1 MMMDLLQ
8 VEQLRKE
15 YRGGVVANDSITL
28 SVEPGE
34 VYGLLGPNGAGKTT
48 LVNQIVGLVKPT
60 AGAITLNGV
69 DVVTNPN
76 YARQACSY
84 QPQSQ
89 VPIDGLTMMQAIT
102 LVGRIRGGRSLEVA
116 RRAEQLVESLEIVGW
131 ADKSGQQ
138 LSGGVRRL
146 VAFCMAAVAPGK
158 LIILD
163 EPTNDVDPLRRRL
176 LWKEVRALAGNGS
189 SVLLVTHNV
198 LEAERSVNRLAIID
212 HGRVVA
218 SGTPASLKESE
229 AGAFRLELVL
239 EPGAVLPQLP
249 PFVTTPLA
257 AGRRLIGRVEAERLG
272 QVVDWA
278 TDLRMASVIEEF
290 SVGPTTLED
299 VYVRKIGRA
308 GVPGGPTKE
317 INHVVHAQLAA

>member
-1 MMMDLLQ
+1 MMDLLR
-8 VEQLRKE
+8 VERVRKE
-15 YRGGVVANDSITL
+15 YRGGAVANDSITL
-28 SVEPGE
+28 SIEPGE

-48 LVNQIVGLVKPT
+48 LVNQVVGLVKPT
-60 AGAITLNGV
+60 AGEISLNGV
-69 DVVTNPN
+69 DVVANPG

-89 VPIDGLTMMQAIT
+89 VPIDGLTMVQAIT
-102 LVGRIRGGRSLEVA
+102 LVGRLRGGRADQVA
-116 RRAEQLVESLEIVGW
+116 RRASELVHALEIEEW
-131 ADKSGQQ
+131 ANQSGQR

-146 VAFCMAAVAPGK
+146 VAFCMAAVSPGK

-176 LWKEVRALAGNGS
+176 LWKQVRALAGNGS

-212 HGRVVA
+212 QGRVVA
-218 SGTPASLKESE
+218 AGTPASLKESE

-239 EPGAVLPQLP
+239 EPAAAQPQLP
-249 PFVTTPLA
+249 PYVTNPVIS
-257 AGRRLIGRVEAERLG
+257 GRRLIGRVEAHHLG
-272 QVVDWA
+272 QVVAWA
-278 TDLRMASVIEEF
+278 GELKTRSVVEEF
-290 SVGPTTLED
+290 SVGPATLED

-308 GVPGGPTKE
+308 GATGQPTKE
-317 INHVVHAQLAA
+317 VNHVVHAQLAA

>member
-1 MMMDLLQ
+1 MVLLS

-15 YRGGVVANDSITL
+15 YRGGVLANDSITL

-48 LVNQIVGLVKPT
+48 LVNQIVGLAKPT
-60 AGAITLNGV
+60 SGAIILDGV
-69 DVVTNPN
+69 DVVANPN

-102 LVGRIRGGRSLEVA
+102 LVGRLRGGRAGEVE
-116 RRAEQLVESLEIVGW
+116 RRTEELIRSLEIEEW
-131 ADKSGQQ
+131 SHKSGQQ

-146 VAFCMAAVAPGK
+146 VAFCMAVVTPGR

-176 LWKEVRALAGNGS
+176 LWRQVRTLASNGS

-212 HGRVVA
+212 RGRVLA

-229 AGAFRLELVL
+229 AGQFRLELVL
-239 EPGAVLPQLP
+239 EPAAATPLLP
-249 PFVTTPLA
+249 PYVTNPVT
-257 AGRRLIGRVEAERLG
+257 AGRRLMSRVGPENLG
-272 QVVDWA
+272 QVIEWA
-278 TDLRMASVIEEF
+278 SRLKAQSIVEEF
-290 SVGPTTLED
+290 SVGPATLED
-299 VYVRKIGRA
+299 VYVRRIGHA
-308 GVPGGPTKE
+308 GGTGKATKE
-317 INHVVHAQLAA
+317 VNHVVHAQMAA

>member
-1 MMMDLLQ
+1 VTLLEI
-8 VEQLRKE
+8 EQLRKE
-15 YRGGVVANDSITL
+15 YRGGVVANDGISL

-48 LVNQIVGLVKPT
+48 VVNQLIGLVKPT
-60 AGAITLNGV
+60 SGAITFDGV
-69 DVVTNPN
+69 DVVANPDF
-76 YARQACSY
+76 ARQACSF
-84 QPQSQ
+84 QTQAQ
-89 VPIDGLTMMQAIT
+89 VPIDGLTPLQAIT
-102 LVGRIRGGRSLEVA
+102 LTGRLRGGSRVDVE
-116 RRAEQLVESLEIVGW
+116 RRAGELIAMLEIEQW
-131 ADKSGQQ
+131 ADKGGGN

-176 LWKEVRALAGNGS
+176 LWAAVRSLAGNGS

-218 SGTPASLKESE
+218 SGTPASLKEGE
-229 AGAFRLELVL
+229 VGYLRLELVL
-239 EPGAVLPQLP
+239 EPSAVAPRLPD
-249 PFVTTPLA
+249 FATNNIS
-257 AGRRLIGRVEAERLG
+257 AGRRLISRVEAGQIG
-272 QVVDWA
+272 QVVAWA
-278 TDLRMASVIEEF
+278 GELKAQAIIEEF
-290 SVGPTTLED
+290 SIGPATLED

-308 GVPGGPTKE
+308 DTLGRPAKE
-317 INHVVHAQLAA
+317 ANNVVHAQMAA

>member
-1 MMMDLLQ
+1 MMDLLK

-28 SVEPGE
+28 SVEAGE
-34 VYGLLGPNGAGKTT
+34 VYGLLGPNGAGKST

-60 AGAITLNGV
+60 AGAIVLNGV
-69 DVVTNPN
+69 DVVANPD
-76 YARQACSY
+76 YARQIISY

-102 LVGRIRGGRSLEVA
+102 LVGRIRGGRPDEVA
-116 RRAEQLVESLEIVGW
+116 RRANQLIESLEIEDW

-146 VAFCMAAVAPGK
+146 VAFCMAAVTPGK

-176 LWKEVRALAGNGS
+176 LWKEVRGLAGNGS

-212 HGRVVA
+212 QGRVMA

-229 AGAFRLELVL
+229 AGVFRLELVL
-239 EPGAVLPQLP
+239 EPGAAQPQLP
-249 PFVTTPLA
+249 PFVTNPLT
-257 AGRRLIGRVEAERLG
+257 AGRRLIGRVEPARLG
-272 QVVDWA
+272 QAVDWA
-278 TDLRMASVIEEF
+278 SGLKNSSVIEEF
-290 SVGPTTLED
+290 SVGPATLED

-308 GVPGGPTKE
+308 GVPGGPNKE
-317 INHVVHAQLAA
+317 VNHVVHAQLAA

>member
-1 MMMDLLQ
+1 MELLQ
-8 VEQLRKE
+8 VERLRKE
-15 YRGGVVANDSITL
+15 YRGGAVANDSITL
-28 SVEPGE
+28 SIEPGE

-60 AGAITLNGV
+60 AGTIVLNGV
-69 DVVTNPN
+69 DVVTDPD
-76 YARQACSY
+76 YARQAISY

-89 VPIDGLTMMQAIT
+89 VPIDGLTMMQAIS
-102 LVGRIRGGRSLEVA
+102 LVGRIRGGQASEVT
-116 RRAEQLVESLEIVGW
+116 RRANDLIDALEIRDWV
-131 ADKSGQQ
+131 DKSGQQ

-212 HGRVVA
+212 QGRVIA

-229 AGAFRLELVL
+229 AGTFRLELVL
-239 EPGAVLPQLP
+239 EPAAAQPELP
-249 PFVTTPLA
+249 PFVSRPITT
-257 AGRRLIGRVEAERLG
+257 GRRLIGRVETDWIG
-272 QVVDWA
+272 QAVAWA
-278 TDLRMASVIEEF
+278 GGLKRRSIIEEF
-290 SVGPTTLED
+290 SIGPATLED

-308 GVPGGPTKE
+308 GVLGGPTTE
-317 INHVVHAQLAA
+317 VNHVIHAQMAA